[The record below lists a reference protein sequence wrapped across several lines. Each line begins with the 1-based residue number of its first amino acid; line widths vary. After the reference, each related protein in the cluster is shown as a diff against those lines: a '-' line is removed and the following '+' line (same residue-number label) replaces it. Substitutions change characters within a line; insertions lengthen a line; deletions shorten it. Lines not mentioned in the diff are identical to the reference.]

1 MSKINDFC
9 LIGSLKV
16 LIVASSD
23 RILRVFG
30 IEIKTE
36 ESKSEVGDVGDV

>member
-16 LIVASSD
+16 LIAASSD
-23 RILRVFG
+23 RILRVFA
-30 IEIKTE
+30 IEVKTE